1 MRVLFIFI
9 FLITLNCSTNKVSK
23 NHGFKSLETKFE
35 KIKVNRDNKNDII
48 KIIGP
53 PSTKSDFNENK
64 WFYIER
70 RKTNLDIKKL
80 GKKTIEIN
88 NILIVEFNEIGILMD
103 KRFLNKDNM
112 NDVKYVKTITQKDFK
127 KSNFLFNLF
136 SSFREKMNRNI
147 K

>member
-1 MRVLFIFI
+1 MRILFIFI

-136 SSFREKMNRNI
+136 SSFREKMNQNI

>member
-9 FLITLNCSTNKVSK
+9 FLITLNCSTNKVSI

-48 KIIGP
+48 KFIGP

-88 NILIVEFNEIGILMD
+88 NILIVEFNEIGILVD
-103 KRFLNKDNM
+103 KRLLNKDNM

>member
-1 MRVLFIFI
+1 MKILFIFI
-9 FLITLNCSTNKVSK
+9 FLITLNCSTNKVSI

-70 RKTNLDIKKL
+70 RKTNLDIKKNE
-80 GKKTIEIN
+80 KKTIEIN
-88 NILIVEFNEIGILMD
+88 NIWIVEFNEIGILID
-103 KRFLNKDNM
+103 KRLLNKDNM

-136 SSFREKMNRNI
+136 SSFREKMNQNI

>member
-23 NHGFKSLETKFE
+23 NHGFKSLETKYQ
-35 KIKVNRDNKNDII
+35 KIKINHDNKNDII

-70 RKTNLDIKKL
+70 KKTNLDIKKL

-88 NILIVEFNEIGILMD
+88 NILIVEFNEIGILID
-103 KRFLNKDNM
+103 KKLLNKNNM
-112 NDVKYVKTITQKDFK
+112 NDVKYVKSITQKDFK

-136 SSFREKMNRNI
+136 SSFREKMNQNI

>member
-1 MRVLFIFI
+1 MRILFIFI
-9 FLITLNCSTNKVSK
+9 FLITLNCSTNKVSI

-48 KIIGP
+48 KFIGP

-136 SSFREKMNRNI
+136 SSFREKMNQNI

>member
-1 MRVLFIFI
+1 MRILFIFI
-9 FLITLNCSTNKVSK
+9 FLITLNCTTNKVSK
-23 NHGFKSLETKFE
+23 NHGFKSLETKYQ
-35 KIKVNRDNKNDII
+35 KIKINSDNKNDLI

-53 PSTKSDFNENK
+53 PSTKSDFNENR
-64 WFYIER
+64 WFYVER

-88 NILIVEFNEIGILMD
+88 NILIVEFNEIGILID
-103 KRFLNKDNM
+103 KKLLNKDNM
-112 NDVKYVKTITQKDFK
+112 NDVKYVKSITQKDFK

-136 SSFREKMNRNI
+136 SSFREKMNQNT

>member
-1 MRVLFIFI
+1 MKILFIFI
-9 FLITLNCSTNKVSK
+9 FLITLNCSTNKVSI

-88 NILIVEFNEIGILMD
+88 NILIVEFNEIGILVD
-103 KRFLNKDNM
+103 KRLLNKDNM

-136 SSFREKMNRNI
+136 SSFREKMNQNI

>member
-1 MRVLFIFI
+1 MRILFIFI
-9 FLITLNCSTNKVSK
+9 FLITLNCTTNKVSK
-23 NHGFKSLETKFE
+23 NHGFKSLETKYQ
-35 KIKVNRDNKNDII
+35 KIKINSDNKNDLI

-53 PSTKSDFNENK
+53 PSTKSDFNENR
-64 WFYIER
+64 WFYVER

-88 NILIVEFNEIGILMD
+88 NILIVEFNEIGILID
-103 KRFLNKDNM
+103 KKLLNKDNM
-112 NDVKYVKTITQKDFK
+112 NDVKYVKSITQKDFK

-136 SSFREKMNRNI
+136 SSFREKMNQNI

>member
-23 NHGFKSLETKFE
+23 NHGFKSLETKFN
-35 KIKVNRDNKNDII
+35 KIKINQHNKNDII
-48 KIIGP
+48 EIVGP

-64 WFYIER
+64 WFFIER
-70 RKTNLDIKKL
+70 RKTNQDIKRL

-88 NILIVEFNEIGILMD
+88 NILIVEFNDVGVLKD
-103 KRFLNKDNM
+103 KKFLNKDNM

-127 KSNFLFNLF
+127 KSNFLFSLF
-136 SSFREKMNRNI
+136 SSFREKMNQNAR
-147 K
+147 

>member
-1 MRVLFIFI
+1 MRILFIFI

>member
-1 MRVLFIFI
+1 MRILFIFI

-48 KIIGP
+48 KFIGP

-136 SSFREKMNRNI
+136 SSFREKMNQNI

>member
-1 MRVLFIFI
+1 MKILFIFI
-9 FLITLNCSTNKVSK
+9 FLITLNCSTNKVSI

-88 NILIVEFNEIGILMD
+88 NILIVEFNEIGILID
-103 KRFLNKDNM
+103 KKLLNKDNM

-136 SSFREKMNRNI
+136 SSFRENESKY
-147 K
+147 

>member
-1 MRVLFIFI
+1 MRILFIFI
-9 FLITLNCSTNKVSK
+9 FLITLNCSTNKVSI

-136 SSFREKMNRNI
+136 SSFREKMNQNI

>member
-9 FLITLNCSTNKVSK
+9 FLITLNCTTNKVSK
-23 NHGFKSLETKFE
+23 NHGFKSLETKYQ
-35 KIKVNRDNKNDII
+35 KIKINSDNKNDLI

-53 PSTKSDFNENK
+53 PSTKSDFNENR
-64 WFYIER
+64 WFYVER

-88 NILIVEFNEIGILMD
+88 NILIVEFNEIGILID
-103 KRFLNKDNM
+103 KKLLNKDNM
-112 NDVKYVKTITQKDFK
+112 NDVKYVKSITQKDFK

-136 SSFREKMNRNI
+136 SSFREKMNQNI

>member
-1 MRVLFIFI
+1 MKILFIFI
-9 FLITLNCSTNKVSK
+9 FLITLNCSTNKVSI

-88 NILIVEFNEIGILMD
+88 NILIVEFNEIGILID
-103 KRFLNKDNM
+103 KRLLNKDNM

-136 SSFREKMNRNI
+136 SSFREKMNQNI